1 MSEAAGENA
10 GQADKR
16 RRILDAALRVFAE
29 RGVHGTPVPPVAREA
44 GVGVGTLYRYFDNK
58 ESLVNAVFRETKREL
73 RARLLDDLDANLSAS
88 VLFDRIWERLV
99 TFVEERPEAFR
110 FLELQDHDS
119 YLDAESR
126 AVEASLLA
134 PLGEFVRAGQQRGDL
149 SPSLRPDVA
158 MALFWGAF
166 VGLFKARR
174 LGYVKL
180 RQEDIDAARRA
191 CRSVLFAV
199 PPQGGGPDRQSE

>member
-1 MSEAAGENA
+1 MSEAVSETAGET
-10 GQADKR
+10 GKR

-58 ESLVNAVFRETKREL
+58 EALVNAVFRDTKRQL
-73 RARLLDDLDANLSAS
+73 RGRLLEGLESDLDASA
-88 VLFDRIWERLV
+88 LFDRIWERLV

-119 YLDAESR
+119 YLDDESR

-134 PLGEFVRAGQQRGDL
+134 PLGEFVRAGQQRGEL
-149 SPSLRPDVA
+149 SASLRPDVA

-174 LGYVKL
+174 LGYVRL

-191 CRSVLFAV
+191 CRSVLLNAD
-199 PPQGGGPDRQSE
+199 PAAGGPTG